1 MSRMVKGRMKTHYLI
16 SSLLFEEYGQILE
29 MDCINGYIALSRYL
43 MVMKFIIKTIA
54 VANFMLWVFSAIKVQ
69 SVTFMSQ
76 LFKN

>member
-69 SVTFMSQ
+69 SVTFMSK